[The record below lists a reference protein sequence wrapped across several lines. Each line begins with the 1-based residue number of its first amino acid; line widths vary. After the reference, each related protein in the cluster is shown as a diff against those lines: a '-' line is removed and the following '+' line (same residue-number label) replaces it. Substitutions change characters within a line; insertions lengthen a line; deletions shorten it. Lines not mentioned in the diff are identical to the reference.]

1 MNDADTPHAGA
12 RGNAESTDRGT
23 RQYRSPELIEYGSI
37 AKLTQGNRSTMA
49 DGPTGGF
56 NKGVGDSKGKGKGM
70 MCL

>member
-1 MNDADTPHAGA
+1 MTDAKTPDAGA
-12 RGNAESTDRGT
+12 GGNTGTTRRGT

-56 NKGVGDSKGKGKGM
+56 NKGVGSGKGKGRGGPF
-70 MCL
+70 